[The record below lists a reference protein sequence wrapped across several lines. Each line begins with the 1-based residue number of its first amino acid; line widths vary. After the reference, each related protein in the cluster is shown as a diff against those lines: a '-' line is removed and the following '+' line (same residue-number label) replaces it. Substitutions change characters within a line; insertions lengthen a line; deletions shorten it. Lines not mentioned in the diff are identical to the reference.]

1 MVLHGYFRS
10 SSAYRVRIALNLKGL
25 ACEHRA
31 VHLNR
36 DGGQQFG
43 AAFRSLNPQATVPVL
58 EDGKAV
64 ISQSL
69 AIIEYLDE
77 RHPETRLL
85 PVDLVERAWVRQFAL
100 TIACDLHPL
109 NNLRVLKYLTGT
121 MALEETAKSQW
132 IRHWNERVLAGLEA
146 ALEAR
151 PKPGSFC
158 AGERPTM
165 ADCCLVPQLLN
176 ARRVGVDLDPYP
188 RLRGIDAHCRALDA
202 FARAHPDCQPDR
214 E

>member
-25 ACEHRA
+25 ACEYRA

-36 DGGQQFG
+36 NGGEQFG
-43 AAFRSLNPQATVPVL
+43 EAFRSLNPQAAVPVL

-77 RHPETRLL
+77 CHPLPRLL
-85 PVDLVERAWVRQFAL
+85 PQDPVERAWVRQFAL

-109 NNLRVLKYLTGT
+109 NNLRVLKFLTGP
-121 MALEETAKSQW
+121 MALDETAKLQW
-132 IRHWNERVLAGLEA
+132 IRHWNEQVLAGLEA
-146 ALEAR
+146 GLATR
-151 PKPGSFC
+151 PRSGPFC
-158 AGERPTM
+158 AGESPTM
-165 ADCCLVPQLLN
+165 ADCCLVPQLFN
-176 ARRVGVDLDPYP
+176 ARRFGVDLGPYP
-188 RLRGIDAHCRALDA
+188 KLCRIDAQCCALGA
-202 FARAHPDCQPDR
+202 FAQAHPDLQPDR